1 MKAAA
6 GAKNTGGK
14 RMPDGNHL
22 VAIDTLLAILLTF
35 LASGR
40 VSQMRGKHGIHA
52 PATIGHP
59 EFERAFRAHA
69 NTVENL
75 ILYIPLLWM
84 AAFFYGGQLPF
95 WVGLVW
101 IVGRV
106 LYIAGYSTN
115 DASKRAPGA
124 YLGYASL
131 AGLAVLA
138 VLGLLGIQLIPAQ
151 A

>member
-1 MKAAA
+1 
-6 GAKNTGGK
+6 
-14 RMPDGNHL
+14 MPDGNHL

-52 PATIGHP
+52 PTTVGHP

-75 ILYIPLLWM
+75 ILYIPLLWL

-95 WVGLVW
+95 WVGLIWV
-101 IVGRV
+101 VGRV
-106 LYIAGYSTN
+106 LYIAGYSSGDTK
-115 DASKRAPGA
+115 KRAPGA

-131 AGLAVLA
+131 AGLTALA
-138 VLGLLGIQLIPAQ
+138 VLGLLGISLIPPQ